1 MPTLEE
7 MASKGFD
14 IYSAKIPTMKTA
26 YKAAEG
32 RAKTAYSALP
42 FGPTRTA
49 AYTRAWTFMPGH
61 YDTAMKPEVAST
73 WRDRWIAK
81 MRE

>member
-14 IYSAKIPTMKTA
+14 IYSAKIPTMHES
-26 YKAAEG
+26 YRAAES
-32 RAKTAYSALP
+32 RAKTAYAALP
-42 FGPTRTA
+42 FGPTRTR
-49 AYTRAWTFMPGH
+49 AYERAWTFMPGH
-61 YDTAMKPEVAST
+61 YVARVTPEAASR
-73 WRDRWIAK
+73 WRERWVAK